1 MRKINYDGS
10 IAKDVKAAKNS
21 NAKLFLGALAGC
33 ALATGAVVTN
43 GVLPDS
49 VTLISL
55 LAGGAGAIT
64 AGLKAVVNDF
74 AKDNAKGRLYDLLDD
89 LGLEEQSEHDM
100 SVVNVDLAVKNVNE
114 YEVRPGKYVVVRN
127 NDEKVFIRESITETE
142 EYYEY
147 TQYLMDL
154 EQDLDRK
161 LAYKELST
169 SEDVIILKK

>member
-1 MRKINYDGS
+1 MRKINYNGS
-10 IAKDVKAAKNS
+10 IVKDVKAAKNS
-21 NAKLFLGALAGC
+21 NGKLIMGAIAGC
-33 ALATGAVVTN
+33 ALATGAVVTK
-43 GVLPDS
+43 GMLPDS

-74 AKDNAKGRLYDLLDD
+74 AKDNAKGRLYELLDE

-100 SVVNVDLAVKNVNE
+100 SVVNVDLAVKNVNS
-114 YEVRPGKYVVVRN
+114 YEVQPGNYVVVRN
-127 NDEKVFIRESITETE
+127 NDEKVFIRESVDENE
-142 EYYEY
+142 EYLEY

-154 EQDLDRK
+154 ERELDRQ

-169 SEDVIILKK
+169 SEDVILLKK